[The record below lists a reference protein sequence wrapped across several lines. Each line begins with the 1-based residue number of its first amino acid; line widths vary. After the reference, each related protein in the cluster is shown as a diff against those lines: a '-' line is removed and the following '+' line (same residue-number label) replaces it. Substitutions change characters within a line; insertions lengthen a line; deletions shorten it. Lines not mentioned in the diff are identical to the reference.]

1 MDVIIGAY
9 YLLKFLNLETAG
21 IAMRNSH
28 LTTTLYDFVRTCM
41 NDRYDMRSWIYVLWA
56 YVLPYDFF
64 GGALGL
70 ETRRRWRLAMHGSR
84 WMGKI
89 IVDVYDVYS
98 LMRHIEMSKS

>member
-41 NDRYDMRSWIYVLWA
+41 NDRYGMRSWIYVLWA

-70 ETRRRWRLAMHGSR
+70 EPGADGGLRCMDQDGWRRLL
-84 WMGKI
+84 
-89 IVDVYDVYS
+89 
-98 LMRHIEMSKS
+98 LMYTMYTLS